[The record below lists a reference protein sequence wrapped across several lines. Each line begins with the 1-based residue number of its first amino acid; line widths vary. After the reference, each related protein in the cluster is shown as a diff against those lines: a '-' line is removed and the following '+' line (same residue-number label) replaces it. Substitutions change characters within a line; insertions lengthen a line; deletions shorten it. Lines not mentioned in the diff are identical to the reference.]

1 VRGHDSDLRK
11 FNGGMLATPVITG
24 SLTLSNGGVKLK
36 MAASAACG
44 AAERIQTPIFSL

>member
-1 VRGHDSDLRK
+1 VTGHGSDLRK
-11 FNGGMLATPVITG
+11 FNSGMRTG

-36 MAASAACG
+36 IAASAACD